1 MAVDDVLLYAFMLQ
15 NVWKETKYAAYRAAV
30 SQNPKSADS

>member
-15 NVWKETKYAAYRAAV
+15 NVWKEIKEKSQRTKITRIV
-30 SQNPKSADS
+30 GES